1 MNDKRQTFRL
11 RTTVADRENCETA
24 YEIGDAV
31 LELREHYVSSPW
43 YSGGHVLI
51 RVDVEGEDNLPNLSK
66 WDPDSELAD
75 DLVERMA
82 VAVLG
87 ELDISH
93 ASAATEA
100 FLRER
105 IRGVLAGGK

>member
-1 MNDKRQTFRL
+1 MSDKRQTFRL
-11 RTTVADRENCETA
+11 RTTVADREHCETVN
-24 YEIGDAV
+24 EIGTAV
-31 LELREHYVSSPW
+31 LELRAHYVSSPW
-43 YSGGHVLI
+43 YSGGQVLI
-51 RVDVEGEDNLPNLSK
+51 RVDVEGEDNLPSK

-93 ASAATEA
+93 ASPATEA
-100 FLRER
+100 FLRDR
-105 IRGVLAGGK
+105 IRAVLAKS